1 MPLHI
6 SLCRV
11 LCILAG
17 QERSMLRCVADIPQ
31 WDPDAGGP
39 AYVYMRVADHIA
51 ARIAAGDL
59 PAEARLP
66 AERDLAAEYAVAI
79 GTARRAV
86 LELRDRGL
94 VVTLPG
100 KGTYVVS
107 PPQDMGEAR
116 SLRVLA
122 YGSPTGS
129 GRASSRKCSSRAPAC
144 RLNAIWPAT
153 AEGPRHRATSRP
165 PTAGPPS
172 PTPAP

>member
-1 MPLHI
+1 MLH
-6 SLCRV
+6 
-11 LCILAG
+11 
-17 QERSMLRCVADIPQ
+17 CVADIPQ

-107 PPQDMGEAR
+107 PRGEGHPG
-116 SLRVLA
+116 LREPIALA
-122 YGSPTGS
+122 PTCYS
-129 GRASSRKCSSRAPAC
+129 MV
-144 RLNAIWPAT
+144 W
-153 AEGPRHRATSRP
+153 
-165 PTAGPPS
+165 
-172 PTPAP
+172 

>member
-1 MPLHI
+1 
-6 SLCRV
+6 
-11 LCILAG
+11 
-17 QERSMLRCVADIPQ
+17 MLRCVADIPQ

-100 KGTYVVS
+100 KGTYVVG
-107 PPQDMGEAR
+107 PPQDMSEAR
-116 SLRVLA
+116 SLRVLT
-122 YGSPTGS
+122 YGRRLDRVAQQVE
-129 GRASSRKCSSRAPAC
+129 RAQ
-144 RLNAIWPAT
+144 
-153 AEGPRHRATSRP
+153 
-165 PTAGPPS
+165 AGLPL
-172 PTPAP
+172 AA

>member
-1 MPLHI
+1 MPLHTA
-6 SLCRV
+6 LCRV

-107 PPQDMGEAR
+107 PPKGTSDAQ
-116 SLRVLA
+116 SLRPTAGVTT

-129 GRASSRKCSSRAPAC
+129 SRASSRESSNRPPAS
-144 RLNAIWPAT
+144 LPTASWPAT
-153 AEGPRHRATSRP
+153 AGCPTTLCGGPRWCSAS
-165 PTAGPPS
+165 A
-172 PTPAP
+172 A

>member
-1 MPLHI
+1 MLH
-6 SLCRV
+6 
-11 LCILAG
+11 
-17 QERSMLRCVADIPQ
+17 CVADIPQ

-39 AYVYMRVADHIA
+39 AYVYMRLADHIA
-51 ARIAAGDL
+51 ARITAGDL

-107 PPQDMGEAR
+107 PPSKAR
-116 SLRVLA
+116 SLRPTAGVLTS
-122 YGSPTGS
+122 GSPTES
-129 GRASSRKCSSRAPAC
+129 SRASSWKSSRQARGC
-144 RLNAIWPAT
+144 RPNATWPAT
-153 AEGPRHRATSRP
+153 PRWPKTPCGAP
-165 PTAGPPS
+165 PYYFAN
-172 PTPAP
+172 AA

>member
-1 MPLHI
+1 
-6 SLCRV
+6 
-11 LCILAG
+11 
-17 QERSMLRCVADIPQ
+17 MLRCVADIPQ

-107 PPQDMGEAR
+107 PPKGMSETP
-116 SLRVLA
+116 SLRPTAGVLT

-129 GRASSRKCSSRAPAC
+129 SRASSRASSSRATAC
-144 RLNAIWPAT
+144 CPNASWPAT
-153 AEGPRHRATSRP
+153 AGWS
-165 PTAGPPS
+165 TALCGGVQCCFAS
-172 PTPAP
+172 AA